1 MIEKALLYLS
11 FPFVRY
17 ALIVGVLIA
26 LCSALLGATVVLKR
40 LSFIGDGLSHVAF
53 GSLAVAAVTGMTNRM
68 VVVMPVTIVSAVLL
82 LRTGSE
88 SKVKGDALIAM
99 ISTAALAVGYMVMN
113 MFSLSSNVPSDVCST
128 LFGSASILTLSRFE
142 VWVCLLLSL
151 AVIVGFV
158 LYHNRI
164 FAVIFDESFASAS
177 GLKTNIY
184 NTLIAVVTAIV
195 IVLAMN
201 LVGSLLIS
209 ALLVFPALSAMRV
222 CRDFKSVTIC
232 ASVVSVFCALA
243 GMFASIMLGT
253 PIGPTIVIAD
263 VIAYVCLWGWGRWL
277 VTEI

>member
-1 MIEKALLYLS
+1 MIEKAALYLS

-26 LCSALLGATVVLKR
+26 LCSALLGTAVVLKR

-53 GSLAVAAVTGMTNRM
+53 GSLAVATAAGMTNRM
-68 VVVMPVTIVSAVLL
+68 AVVMPVTIISAVLL

-99 ISTAALAVGYMVMN
+99 ISAAALAAGYMVMN

-128 LFGSASILTLSRFE
+128 LFGSASILTLSKFE
-142 VWVCLLLSL
+142 VWACFLLSL
-151 AVIVGFV
+151 IVVAGFV

-184 NTLIAVVTAIV
+184 NMLTAVVTAVV

-232 ASVVSVFCALA
+232 ASVVSVICALS
-243 GMFASIMLGT
+243 GMIVSIALGT
-253 PIGPTIVIAD
+253 PIGPTIVLAD
-263 VIAYVCLWGWGRWL
+263 AIAYICLWAWSRWFG
-277 VTEI
+277 